1 MLRERFELSRIA
13 PLSSKPSV
21 SANSTKPALNL
32 INLLYIIFSQMSNI
46 IERKFLMKD
55 TLLKGEMRIVL
66 FVSRNKDNKETIP
79 NFKERTVRFL
89 TIRSIEEIEKQ
100 FDFFVNYG
108 LPNEFSR
115 RYC

>member
-1 MLRERFELSRIA
+1 
-13 PLSSKPSV
+13 
-21 SANSTKPALNL
+21 
-32 INLLYIIFSQMSNI
+32 MSNI

-115 RYC
+115 CYC